1 MYADP
6 EILSKMVIDIVV
18 AAEWTS
24 FTILYETPEWLPRVA
39 KLLEL
44 YDSNGYTV
52 TVRRIDLNLSTKNFR
67 SILRR
72 VKLSTDTCIV
82 IECSIDSL
90 AEILKQAQQ
99 VGLLIDKYEFIITNL
114 DAHTIDLEPFQ
125 YSDASI
131 TLVRMIDTTSAIL
144 TEYAEY
150 LKKSSSAEKNAGDD
164 ESAPENENE
173 PELNENE
180 MEEEAQEPP
189 EQENNEE
196 EQEGDDAPENEQN
209 GEEADDTEA
218 QEENNE
224 ETDEETNE
232 ETTTESEVEEAG
244 KVDDKYLKNDGL
256 IHYISIFYF

>member
-6 EILSKMVIDIVV
+6 EVLSKMVIDIVV
-18 AAEWTS
+18 ASEWTS
-24 FTILYETPEWLPRVA
+24 FTILYETPEWIPRAA

-72 VKLSTDTCIV
+72 VKLSSDTRII

-99 VGLLIDKYEFIITNL
+99 VGLLIEKYEFIITNL

-164 ESAPENENE
+164 ETAAEDANE
-173 PELNENE
+173 PEMNENE
-180 MEEEAQEPP
+180 MGEEPQEPP
-189 EQENNEE
+189 EEEEEAKNEE
-196 EQEGDDAPENEQN
+196 EQGDGDAPENEEN
-209 GEEADDTEA
+209 GEGGEENEDAEW
-218 QEENNE
+218 QEE
-224 ETDEETNE
+224 DNE

-244 KVDDKYLKNDGL
+244 NVNRNILME
-256 IHYISIFYF
+256 IFSFII